1 MTDKILTDMQTIV
14 NNFDRE
20 IGIPSLPYQKK
31 ERMVTSEADS
41 TIIDS
46 QSRILT
52 WFETLK
58 SSIENVKKLFP
69 KFECYVEMR
78 WDFVNSKTDT
88 SRNE

>member
-58 SSIENVKKLFP
+58 SSIENVKNYFQNLN
-69 KFECYVEMR
+69 VM
-78 WDFVNSKTDT
+78 
-88 SRNE
+88 